1 MIMWTLSQRY
11 STISTLFIIILGSIP
26 GIRYRLHLGKL
37 INSLVKEASRKKE
50 VPRADLKGCYM
61 DATRNAFGALITC
74 NNFFSLTGMIPFLVW
89 IFIISIR
96 LFPQRW
102 NCNFV
107 DALGLK
113 VKLSLVLNFYWTC
126 SIFSKFH
133 NLTVPGEERLWACC
147 YREMLWLN
155 LSNTVMFFIYD
166 AGLGPVH
173 KANRY

>member
-1 MIMWTLSQRY
+1 MIMRTLSQRY

-37 INSLVKEASRKKE
+37 INSLVKEASRKKKCPVQIWKVVIWMQLE
-50 VPRADLKGCYM
+50 MHLGLSSLV
-61 DATRNAFGALITC
+61 II
-74 NNFFSLTGMIPFLVW
+74 FFSLTGMIPFLVW

-173 KANRY
+173 TANRY